1 MGKWTQGS
9 GLSSS
14 PTSFLGVIV
23 LHLPGLCI
31 AVLPPAQGPTG
42 ECQGHSHAS
51 HQAFSSWTCYGKPA
65 LGLPYIQ
72 YLEIRTHSP
81 SAIES
86 PAMRPRR
93 WWPRLRGM

>member
-23 LHLPGLCI
+23 LPLPGLCI

-51 HQAFSSWTCYGKPA
+51 HQAFFSG
-65 LGLPYIQ
+65 
-72 YLEIRTHSP
+72 
-81 SAIES
+81 
-86 PAMRPRR
+86 PAMGSLPWGSPIFNTWRYGHTAPQ
-93 WWPRLRGM
+93 PSGALR